1 MHTPFSSLPLID
13 QQLIN
18 LTLEKG
24 FKIQRLLDRCDDA
37 HPAQHSLV
45 TLTQWRKQPHIA
57 AIFDEVI
64 KDMEQWDR
72 DADKYRNRDARDGL
86 AEAAYRAYINIRRLE
101 EASEESKQHT
111 RAVEEFRLANQALYR
126 ATKPPAPPKPP
137 RTPKANKNLPNQE
150 LELKPTS
157 QPGTPDASTSAPD
170 TTTSSASTTIHIS
183 QFPSDSPPPH
193 PDHARD
199 SHPSSTHA
207 FPPPSPHPLSPS
219 SSSRS
224 DAGQ

>member
-24 FKIQRLLDRCDDA
+24 FNIQRLLDRCEDA

-86 AEAAYRAYINIRRLE
+86 AEAAYRAHINIRRLE
-101 EASEESKQHT
+101 ESSEEFKQHT

-126 ATKPPAPPKPP
+126 ATKPPTPPKPAKAARP
-137 RTPKANKNLPNQE
+137 SQAHQDIEATPAKTEDPAQSAAIH
-150 LELKPTS
+150 PT
-157 QPGTPDASTSAPD
+157 
-170 TTTSSASTTIHIS
+170 
-183 QFPSDSPPPH
+183 H
-193 PDHARD
+193 PDLPAAITVAHQSRA
-199 SHPSSTHA
+199 HPAPHSTHLTLQTDL
-207 FPPPSPHPLSPS
+207 PIPL
-219 SSSRS
+219 
-224 DAGQ
+224 